1 MVFGDDAFGSFA
13 LHHEGST
20 LVNKIDA
27 LQEETGEDLSVLR
40 EETAKRRL
48 PANLEPLTRSKPV
61 GVLNLNFSLQN
72 PGE

>member
-1 MVFGDDAFGSFA
+1 MVFGDDAFGSFV
-13 LHHEGST
+13 LHREGST

-40 EETAKRRL
+40 EDTAKRRL
-48 PANLEPLTRSKPV
+48 PANLEALTRSKPV
-61 GVLNLNFSLQN
+61 GFLNLNFSLQN